1 MDRDVKKIWNGV
13 LEAMRLAVSEAT
25 FKGYLKN
32 TSLVDIK
39 EAGEKY
45 VCEVGCPS
53 GYLKTIL
60 EQKFAGLLGLELE
73 RITEKKCEVFFTIES
88 RRVEEQESISK
99 DLPLFEKRD
108 TGEDVRRARLRPEFV
123 FNNYAVSG
131 SNQMAHAA
139 ALAVARKPGLAYNPL
154 LIYGGVGVG
163 KTHLMQAIGHAVIER
178 GEGPVLFCTGEEFT
192 NDLVDSIRNKST
204 DRVRT
209 RYRKAKI
216 LLIDDVQFI
225 AGKAAVQEEFFHTFN
240 AIQREGGQIV
250 MTSDRPPAEMAKMEE
265 RLRSRFGAGLI
276 VDVGPADFELRAA
289 ILLIKAKQKKV
300 DLPMDV
306 AQAIAAQ
313 VEGVRELEGV
323 LARVMGEAEL
333 KNVPLTLD
341 FVEGVLNLTQPAS
354 GGAKILTPNEV
365 FNVVS
370 EYYGV
375 GVQALKGEKRT
386 KIIAWPRQ
394 ILMYILR
401 NELRLPFDE
410 VGRLVGGRDHSTVM
424 HADDKVKEVLKNDV
438 VVHKEITEIKKKLLI
453 LG

>member
-1 MDRDVKKIWNGV
+1 MDRDVKKIWSGV

-32 TSLVDIK
+32 TSLVEIR
-39 EAGEKY
+39 EAGEKL
-45 VCEVGCPS
+45 VGEVGCSS
-53 GYLKTIL
+53 GYIKTIL
-60 EQKFAGLLGLELE
+60 EQKFAGQLVLELE
-73 RITEKKCEVFFTIES
+73 RITEKKCEVFFTINAQRSTLNAQDE
-88 RRVEEQESISK
+88 K

-123 FNNYAVSG
+123 FDNYAVSG

-163 KTHLMQAIGHAVIER
+163 KTHLMQAIGHSVIER

-209 RYRKAKI
+209 RYRKARV
-216 LLIDDVQFI
+216 LMIDDVQFI

-289 ILLIKAKQKKV
+289 ILLIKAKQKQV

-306 AQAIAAQ
+306 AQAIASQ
-313 VEGVRELEGV
+313 IEGVRELEGV

-333 KNVPLTLD
+333 KNTPLTLE
-341 FVEGVLNLTQPAS
+341 FVEGVLNLTQPANT
-354 GGAKILTPNEV
+354 GAKILTPNEV

-370 EYYGV
+370 EYYGG

-386 KIIAWPRQ
+386 KTIAWPRQ

-401 NELRLPFDE
+401 NDLKLPFDE

-424 HADDKVKEVLKNDV
+424 HADGKVREILKNDV
-438 VVHKEITEIKKKLLI
+438 VVHKEVTEIKKKLLI

>member
-1 MDRDVKKIWNGV
+1 MDRDVKKIWSGV

-39 EAGEKY
+39 TAGEKL
-45 VCEVGCPS
+45 VCGVGCPS

-60 EQKFAGLLGLELE
+60 EQKFAGQLGLELE

-88 RRVEEQESISK
+88 RRAEEMESGSK

-108 TGEDVRRARLRPEFV
+108 TGEDVRRAGLRPEFV

-163 KTHLMQAIGHAVIER
+163 KTHLMQAIGHAVLER

-204 DRVRT
+204 GRVRT

-240 AIQREGGQIV
+240 AIQREGGQVV
-250 MTSDRPPAEMAKMEE
+250 MTSDRSPAEMAKMEE

-289 ILLIKAKQKKV
+289 ILLIKAKQKQV
-300 DLPMDV
+300 DLPMNV
-306 AQAIAAQ
+306 AQAIAAH

-333 KNVPLTLD
+333 KNTPLTLE
-341 FVEGVLNLTQPAS
+341 FVEGVLNLTQPANT
-354 GGAKILTPNEV
+354 GAKILNSGEV
-365 FNVVS
+365 FSVIS

-375 GVQALKGEKRT
+375 GVQALKGERRT
-386 KIIAWPRQ
+386 KTIAWPRQ
-394 ILMYILR
+394 ILMYVLR
-401 NELRLPFDE
+401 NELRLPFNE

-424 HADDKVKEVLKNDV
+424 HADGKVREILKNDV